1 MHLSTVPGQ
10 IGANPVLSPGEHSF
24 PFEFRLPEENL
35 PTTFEGKH
43 GYVKYWLK
51 AILDRPW
58 KDDMTI
64 IEPFTVT
71 ERVDVNQQEFLVSAV
86 MHQEVPRGSWGFIV
100 TRNRSRGV

>member
-1 MHLSTVPGQ
+1 MYEPYETLLRLLTAPGQ

-35 PTTFEGKH
+35 PSTFEGKH

-58 KDDMTI
+58 KDDMAI
-64 IEPFTVT
+64 VEPFTVT
-71 ERVDVNQQEFLVSAV
+71 ERVDVNQPEFLVR
-86 MHQEVPRGSWGFIV
+86 Q
-100 TRNRSRGV
+100 